1 MTNPFNGSTIYNYSN
16 IILSSYDRCGS
27 HYSRSSFWRDRY
39 SSGAE
44 GFTISGKRTE
54 GYRVWIFRTRGDLYL
69 IFFSTQRLDASNL
82 FFLFSFHVEHVEEE
96 FVLAQQELKR
106 DLSNR
111 HVQLIAIGGTIGT
124 GLFLGSGKA
133 IQSAGPSIIF
143 AYLLVGIALFFVM
156 RALGELL
163 LSKAGYQSITD
174 IAEDYLGSWASFVTG
189 WTYWFCWIMT
199 AMADVIAVGVYV
211 NYWFDIP
218 QWIPALIC
226 LVILL
231 GFNLLTVKLF
241 GELEFWFALIKVITI
256 LALIAVGVILLVIGF
271 NTDAGPVTVTNLWEN
286 GGFFPNGM
294 SGFLL
299 SLQMV
304 IFAYVG
310 VELIGVSA
318 AETSNPQKNIP
329 SAINKIPLRILF
341 FYVGAIIVLLCINPW
356 MELTAAESPF
366 VKTFGLIGVPVAAG
380 IINFVVLTS
389 AASACNSG
397 MFSTSRILFNL
408 SKGKQAPARLGRLN
422 RNHVPSSALLVST
435 VVVSVGA
442 LLSKLIPDQAFG
454 IVTTISAI
462 CFIWVWGIILVCH
475 ILYRRKRPDLHEK
488 SNFKAPF
495 TPLVNYLVLVL
506 FAAILVIMLFADET
520 RPALLLTPL
529 WFVILFAVYRIRQK
543 ASLSS

>member
-1 MTNPFNGSTIYNYSN
+1 M
-16 IILSSYDRCGS
+16 
-27 HYSRSSFWRDRY
+27 
-39 SSGAE
+39 E
-44 GFTISGKRTE
+44 
-54 GYRVWIFRTRGDLYL
+54 
-69 IFFSTQRLDASNL
+69 QR
-82 FFLFSFHVEHVEEE
+82 
-96 FVLAQQELKR
+96 ELKR

-133 IQSAGPSIIF
+133 IQLAGPSIIF
-143 AYLLVGIALFFVM
+143 AYLIVGIALFFVM

-163 LSKAGYQSITD
+163 LSKAGYQSLTD
-174 IAEDYLGSWASFVTG
+174 IAEEYLGPWASFVTG

-211 NYWFDIP
+211 KYWFNIP

-226 LVILL
+226 VIILL
-231 GFNLLTVKLF
+231 GLNLLTVKLF

-256 LALIAVGVILLVIGF
+256 LALIIIGVILLVMGF
-271 NTDAGPVTVTNLWEN
+271 KTDAGSVTVQNLWN
-286 GGFFPNGM
+286 HGGLFPNGV

-299 SLQMV
+299 SFQMV

-310 VELIGVSA
+310 VELVGVSA

-341 FYVGAIIVLLCINPW
+341 FYVGALIVLLFINPW
-356 MELTAAESPF
+356 MELNAAESPF
-366 VKTFGLIGVPVAAG
+366 VKTFSLVGIPLAAG

-397 MFSTSRILFNL
+397 MFSTSRILYNL
-408 SKGKQAPARLGRLN
+408 SKNDQGPSKFAKLN
-422 RNHVPSSALLVST
+422 KNHVPSSGLFVST
-435 VVVSVGA
+435 LVISAGA

-462 CFIWVWGIILVCH
+462 CFIWVWSIILICH
-475 ILYRRKRPDLHEK
+475 LRYKKTRPQLHAT
-488 SNFKAPF
+488 SAFKAPL
-495 TPLVNYLVLVL
+495 TPFINYVVLAL
-506 FAAILVIMLFADET
+506 FAVILVIMLFSDAT
-520 RPALLLTPL
+520 RPALLLTPV
-529 WFVILFAVYRIRQK
+529 WFILLFIFYWTRRKKKIN
-543 ASLSS
+543 L